1 MLVKLTALHVIFF
14 STDYVVSDME
24 WLRDIE
30 GQLML
35 FYVRRDLDPPETRTR
50 KTWRSVGLALNV
62 DPRDLNLIEIDYITD
77 RSPTESLLNV
87 LQTFENEPKLT
98 EFVQALLICD
108 RHDVAQYIYNWPW
121 EINNLDGNNT

>member
-1 MLVKLTALHVIFF
+1 MIFF

-62 DPRDLNLIEIDYITD
+62 DPGDLNLIEIDYITE

-87 LQTFENEPKLT
+87 LQTILKMN
-98 EFVQALLICD
+98 Q
-108 RHDVAQYIYNWPW
+108 N
-121 EINNLDGNNT
+121 